1 MVKSKKQESN
11 LSIDMQF
18 VQDISSMMNCE
29 KQKTKKYKHSY
40 PTLDMFNNSKPKD
53 NFKTKNINNLVM
65 LYLQLSKNKKKDKN
79 IEVYTAIKNGQ
90 FIPLKTYITV
100 KNNFNT
106 YDEVKNSIQETM
118 EIFGKCP
125 QCNVQFVTINECT
138 YCPNCYLETSNISA
152 KDTSSTNGVDKF
164 KSTYIYKRVSHY
176 INKLDKLVAC
186 ENTKIPQEIIDMIY
200 DETRKEHRNIND
212 INVSRI
218 KYYLTKYNYSKY
230 SDNVN
235 QIYKIIT
242 GKQII
247 FIPPII
253 RNILIENFTKIDQ
266 VLSQMTEQEGNLNN
280 FLNYSYLHYK
290 ICEHLNLKKYQ
301 YLFPLCKSQDKI
313 YSHDAIWK
321 IICNKIGWKFIPTI

>member
-1 MVKSKKQESN
+1 MGKTKNQDKCLNIE
-11 LSIDMQF
+11 MQF
-18 VQDISSMMNCE
+18 VQDIPNIV
-29 KQKTKKYKHSY
+29 KFDTPKKKYEKC
-40 PTLDMFNNSKPKD
+40 PTLDFFEDSKPKQQH
-53 NFKTKNINNLVM
+53 NIIKVNNLIK
-65 LYLQLSKNKKKDKN
+65 LYVQLQKNNKKNDKTTS
-79 IEVYTAIKNGQ
+79 VYNAIKNGN
-90 FIPLKTYITV
+90 FISLKSYASLMNV
-100 KNNFNT
+100 N
-106 YDEVKNSIQETM
+106 DEMKNSIKDTM
-118 EIFGKCP
+118 EVFGKCP

-138 YCPNCYLETSNISA
+138 YCPICYLETTNISA
-152 KDTSSTNGVDKF
+152 KDTSSMNGVDKF

-242 GKQII
+242 GKQQI

-266 VLSQMTEQEGNLNN
+266 VLSQLTEQEGNVNN

-313 YSHDAIWK
+313 YSHDTIWK
-321 IICNKIGWKFIPTI
+321 TICNKIGWTFIPTI